1 MIDKIN
7 SLTSE
12 FFNNF
17 LIKIDSIEVLNQ
29 EKNIFLVKINSP
41 ESWLIIWPNWKNLD
55 HISNILKLIIKRNI
69 SEPIKIHLEVND
81 YIKSK
86 DDRLK
91 IFILEKIKL
100 VEKNW
105 KDLMLPYYSAY
116 DRKKIHSIVADYKN
130 DKIYTKS
137 IWEWNQRRLYI
148 CKVNEKITIDLDW
161 NDI

>member
-1 MIDKIN
+1 MVDKIN

-17 LIKIDSIEVLNQ
+17 LIKIDSIEVINE
-29 EKNIFLVKINSP
+29 EKNIFLIKINSP
-41 ESWLIIWPNWKNLD
+41 ESWLIIWPNGRNLD
-55 HISNILKLIIKRNI
+55 HISNILKLIIKKNI
-69 SEPIKIHLEVND
+69 DEPIKIHLEIND

-91 IFILEKIKL
+91 TFILDKIKL

-105 KDLMLPYYSAY
+105 NDLMLPYYSAY

-148 CKVNEKITIDLDW
+148 CKINQKITIDLDW

>member
-41 ESWLIIWPNWKNLD
+41 ESGLIIGPNGKNLD

-100 VEKNW
+100 VEKNG

-137 IWEWNQRRLYI
+137 IGEGNQRRLYI
-148 CKVNEKITIDLDW
+148 CKVNEKITIDLDG

>member
-1 MIDKIN
+1 MVDKIN
-7 SLTSE
+7 SLTSD

-17 LIKIDSIEVLNQ
+17 WVKIESIEVKNEENNIFLIKI
-29 EKNIFLVKINSP
+29 KSP
-41 ESWLIIWPNWKNLD
+41 ESWLLIWPNWKNLD
-55 HISNILKLIIKRNI
+55 NITNILKLIIKKNI
-69 SEPIKIHLEVND
+69 IETIKIHIEIND

-91 IFILEKIKL
+91 TFILDKIKI
-100 VEKNW
+100 VEKSW

-116 DRKKIHSIVADYKN
+116 DRKKIHSIVAEYKN

-148 CKVNEKITIDLDW
+148 CKIDQKITIDLDW
-161 NDI
+161 DDI

>member
-1 MIDKIN
+1 MVDKIN
-7 SLTSE
+7 SLTSD

-17 LIKIDSIEVLNQ
+17 LIKIDSIEVINE
-29 EKNIFLVKINSP
+29 EKNIFLIKINSP
-41 ESWLIIWPNWKNLD
+41 ESWLIIWPNWRNLD
-55 HISNILKLIIKRNI
+55 HISNILKLIIKKNI
-69 SEPIKIHLEVND
+69 IEPIKIHIEIND
-81 YIKSK
+81 YMKSK

-91 IFILEKIKL
+91 TFILSKIKV
-100 VEKNW
+100 VEKSWN
-105 KDLMLPYYSAY
+105 DLMLPYYSAY

-148 CKVNEKITIDLDW
+148 CKINEKITIDLDW